1 MLALRPAY
9 AKLTPCLVSPN
20 SNSPSPP
27 PSTLP
32 RLLLGAGL
40 VFCNRVLLALGLR
53 RRVDG
58 WRRGAGLVLRGE
70 AARFYL
76 SAFHL
81 KVLAENPPPEL
92 SRAEI
97 EQRVL
102 ARLDAFMQTEKEF
115 HLLVRHCRDYDE
127 VVPHSVPTYAVG
139 FEPAPVG
146 PGQFI
151 RPDSWAGPHG
161 TPAVADASPVFEF
174 ICRVH
179 PDQLVD
185 VWLRINHVGADGVPA
200 QELLSRLER
209 AWGVG
214 RPLVLPAKEDWAA
227 FSGPRPSPGRGDA
240 AEVQT
245 FIDFSPLLAWRKRE
259 NQKLPAPMTVSA
271 AILWQL
277 ARHPQFAPL
286 FLGTTVE
293 VPAVGG
299 LGRGVAIVVVRPA
312 DYFSRPDGLAQFV
325 AAFNL
330 ELARTKQ
337 RASAALKTLNAAAFL
352 PPRLEESL
360 LRHTLDEGGRGFG
373 SLGLTIL
380 KDARIFGAP
389 FADAG
394 HANGFIALGSVTLPA
409 VDGRQVGCLVI
420 KGPRGR
426 IGEYGRIPHEALGQ
440 PQTGKG
446 S

>member
-1 MLALRPAY
+1 
-9 AKLTPCLVSPN
+9 
-20 SNSPSPP
+20 
-27 PSTLP
+27 
-32 RLLLGAGL
+32 LLGAGL
-40 VFCNRVLLALGLR
+40 VLWHRVLLALGLR

-81 KVLAENPPPEL
+81 NVQAENPPPEL

-97 EQRVL
+97 EQRIL
-102 ARLDAFMQTEKEF
+102 ARLDAFMQTEKEL

-127 VVPHSVPTYAVG
+127 VVPHSGPTYAVG
-139 FEPAPVG
+139 FEPALVG

-161 TPAVADASPVFEF
+161 TPGVAEASPVLEF

-185 VWLRINHVGADGVPA
+185 VWLRINHVGADGVAA
-200 QELLSRLER
+200 QELMSRLEQ

-259 NQKLPAPMTVSA
+259 NQKLPEPMTVAA

-299 LGRGVAIVVVRPA
+299 LGRGVAIVVVRPTTGRWDA
-312 DYFSRPDGLAQFV
+312 WWSKVRAGALASMGEFFTKRWGSPEPERVRENVMARCPPAAKSVACRGCTIRLACSLWAHFTLAASWRIMLTAIRRSPFLAHWLTPAASTRGFRPRHSR
-325 AAFNL
+325 
-330 ELARTKQ
+330 
-337 RASAALKTLNAAAFL
+337 
-352 PPRLEESL
+352 RLESTV
-360 LRHTLDEGGRGFG
+360 RR
-373 SLGLTIL
+373 
-380 KDARIFGAP
+380 RI
-389 FADAG
+389 
-394 HANGFIALGSVTLPA
+394 
-409 VDGRQVGCLVI
+409 
-420 KGPRGR
+420 
-426 IGEYGRIPHEALGQ
+426 
-440 PQTGKG
+440 
-446 S
+446 